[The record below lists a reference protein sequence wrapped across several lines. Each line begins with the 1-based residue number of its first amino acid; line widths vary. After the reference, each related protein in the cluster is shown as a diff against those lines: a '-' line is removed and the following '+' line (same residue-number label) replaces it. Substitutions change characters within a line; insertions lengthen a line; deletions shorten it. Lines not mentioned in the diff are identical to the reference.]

1 MSDLKDALQRA
12 REYRAK
18 KAEEQKA
25 EGKESAIEKAAGP
38 IQEWRDVVSQRIEE
52 AMREG
57 QFDNLRNKGK
67 PLKLERNPFVPQ
79 DMEMAYHIL
88 ENNDLPPG
96 WITERTALLK
106 DIDRFRE
113 KLRAKMSAD
122 RQNNQSA
129 KSSSS
134 ETDPNLPEWAKI
146 SELWREEIRALNKRI
161 DNLNLIQPFAH
172 LEIYKLVV
180 EDEVQ
185 RAFASHVT

>member
-1 MSDLKDALQRA
+1 
-12 REYRAK
+12 
-18 KAEEQKA
+18 
-25 EGKESAIEKAAGP
+25 
-38 IQEWRDVVSQRIEE
+38 
-52 AMREG
+52 
-57 QFDNLRNKGK
+57 
-67 PLKLERNPFVPQ
+67 
-79 DMEMAYHIL
+79 
-88 ENNDLPPG
+88 
-96 WITERTALLK
+96 
-106 DIDRFRE
+106 
-113 KLRAKMSAD
+113 MSAD

-185 RAFASHVT
+185 SELLLAM

>member
-1 MSDLKDALQRA
+1 MSELKDALERA

-18 KAEEQKA
+18 KVEEQKA

-52 AMREG
+52 AMRDG

-96 WITERTALLK
+96 WITERTTLLK

-113 KLRAKMSAD
+113 KLRAKLSAD
-122 RQNNQSA
+122 R
-129 KSSSS
+129 
-134 ETDPNLPEWAKI
+134 TKI
-146 SELWREEIRALNKRI
+146 SEPWREEIRALNKRI

-172 LEIYKLVV
+172 LEIYKLVL

-185 RAFASHVT
+185 RAYGSNEV

>member
-1 MSDLKDALQRA
+1 MSELKDALERA

-18 KAEEQKA
+18 KGEEQKA

-52 AMREG
+52 AMRDG

-96 WITERTALLK
+96 WITERTTLLK

-134 ETDPNLPEWAKI
+134 ETDPNLPERAKI

-161 DNLNLIQPFAH
+161 DSLNLIQPFAH
-172 LEIYKLVV
+172 LEIYKLVL

-185 RAFASHVT
+185 RAYGSNAV

>member
-1 MSDLKDALQRA
+1 MSELKDALERA

-38 IQEWRDVVSQRIEE
+38 MQEWRDVVSQRIEE
-52 AMREG
+52 AMRDG
-57 QFDNLRNKGK
+57 HFDNLRNKGK

-113 KLRAKMSAD
+113 KLKAKISMD
-122 RQNNQSA
+122 RQNNQAA
-129 KSSSS
+129 KASSG
-134 ETDPNLPEWAKI
+134 ETSPNPPDRGKI
-146 SELWREEIRALNKRI
+146 SDSWREEIRALNKRI

-172 LEIYKLVV
+172 LEVYKLIL

-185 RAFASHVT
+185 RAFASDTL

>member
-1 MSDLKDALQRA
+1 MSELKDALERA

-38 IQEWRDVVSQRIEE
+38 MQEWRDVVSQRIEE

-57 QFDNLRNKGK
+57 HFDNLRNKGK

-113 KLRAKMSAD
+113 KLKAKISMD
-122 RQNNQSA
+122 RQNNQAA
-129 KSSSS
+129 KASSG
-134 ETDPNLPEWAKI
+134 ETSPNPPDRGKI
-146 SELWREEIRALNKRI
+146 SDSWREEIRALNKRI

-172 LEIYKLVV
+172 LEVYKLIL

-185 RAFASHVT
+185 RAFASDTL